1 MDPFLDTHAA
11 PQQVALNM
19 EVELEYWRC
28 CYRRMP
34 FHRQGLAYEAYIPA
48 IKFAYDC
55 YLYHHRDELTFVFPA
70 LKERY
75 QRQFPLPKR
84 TDWRTVERI
93 IRAVWQRIQSGGPS
107 MGAGKLRSGRIEA
120 VKSTPKNLPPPRNM
134 AVRKVRNVAHA

>member
-1 MDPFLDTHAA
+1 MDPFLDTHHSA

-34 FHRQGLAYEAYIPA
+34 FHRQGLAYETYVPA

-75 QRQFPLPKR
+75 QRLFPLPKR

-93 IRAVWQRIQSGGPS
+93 IRAVWLRIQSGGPS
-107 MGAGKLRSGRIEA
+107 IREGRIGTGKA
-120 VKSTPKNLPPPRNM
+120 TPKNLPPPREM

>member
-1 MDPFLDTHAA
+1 MDLFLDTHAA

-34 FHRQGLAYEAYIPA
+34 FHRQGAAYETYVPA

-55 YLYHHRDELTFVFPA
+55 YLYHHRDELSLVFPA
-70 LKERY
+70 LKDRY
-75 QRQFPLPKR
+75 QRQVPQPTR

-93 IRAVWQRIQSGGPS
+93 IRAVWQRIQSGGPC
-107 MGAGKLRSGRIEA
+107 MGTGKTKVNKAR
-120 VKSTPKNLPPPRNM
+120 TNHPPPRDM
-134 AVRKVRNVAHA
+134 AARKVRNVVHA